1 MRRVRRRWIGAGVI
15 AMLIVAT
22 LGILAPR
29 HQPATSADGAD
40 NAAVPSVPLALAH
53 IGEFV
58 ERVDAQGRI
67 GPPAG
72 SSAKVSFAQAGIVR
86 IVDVRV
92 GQSVSAGTALAEL
105 DRAAL
110 GAAMRAAQADVQAS
124 GANAA
129 GNVAAVQSASARLA
143 VASDKLNTLEQG
155 GPSAL
160 STRIA
165 AQSAA
170 RQATLKVEADRAT
183 VARDEQLLAAGVIAG
198 KDIDAAR
205 SQLASDE
212 ADAQSATAKVAAAG
226 TDFQSAVKQ
235 ARADVASARSD
246 VQTARGQAGSA
257 QARLDAARIAYS
269 NAVLT
274 APSDGVVLAILKHPG
289 EAVDPTTPAIEVGPA
304 LGHGVTFVVP
314 AAVAQR
320 ISVGD
325 AVTLQIASSRASV
338 SHGQVTAVVP
348 AVDPTTQVATVVADG
363 APTGAVPGDAIT
375 ATITVGQ
382 LRGVLVPSSAIVQD
396 PQTGKTVVFVSVPH
410 PRDGDSGFSLRP
422 VVVRASDATNAAIA
436 SGLRPGERVAAQ
448 GGYALLA
455 PAGG

>member
-1 MRRVRRRWIGAGVI
+1 MTRLRRWWTGGVVV
-15 AMLIVAT
+15 AMVLVGSLVA
-22 LGILAPR
+22 LAMR
-29 HQPATSADGAD
+29 HQPAVPAADPTA
-40 NAAVPSVPLALAH
+40 PSVPLVVAH
-53 IGEFV
+53 LGEFT
-58 ERVDAQGRI
+58 EHVDAQGRI

-86 IVDVRV
+86 AVDVRV
-92 GQSVSAGTALAEL
+92 GQTVSAGTPLAEL
-105 DRAAL
+105 DSAAL
-110 GAAMRAAQADVQAS
+110 GAGVRAAQADVQAS

-129 GNVAAVQSASARLA
+129 GSPATVQSAAARLA
-143 VASDKLNTLEQG
+143 VASDKLRTLEQG

-170 RQATLKVEADRAT
+170 RQAALKVEADRAT

-198 KDIDAAR
+198 KDADAAR

-235 ARADVASARSD
+235 AQADVASARSD
-246 VQTARGQAGSA
+246 LQAARGQAGSA
-257 QARLDAARIAYS
+257 RARLDAARIAYG
-269 NAVLT
+269 NTVLT

-289 EAVDPTTPAIEVGPA
+289 EAVDPTTPAIEIGPA
-304 LGHGVTFVVP
+304 LGHVVTLVVP

-325 AVTLQIASSRASV
+325 AVTLHVASA
-338 SHGQVTAVVP
+338 HGNVTHGEVTAVVP
-348 AVDPTTQVATVVADG
+348 AVDPSTQVGTVVVGG
-363 APTGAVPGDAIT
+363 APPDAVPGDAIT

-382 LRGVLVPSSAIVQD
+382 MRGVLVPSSAIVQD
-396 PQTGKTVVFVSVPH
+396 PQTGKTVVFVYDAH
-410 PRDGDSGFSLRP
+410 PKAGESGFSLRA
-422 VVVRASDATNAAIA
+422 VVVRASDAVNAEIA
-436 SGLRPGERVAAQ
+436 SGLRAGERVAAQ